1 MAKPNY
7 RQQKKQK
14 EAARKTRQAERLQRR
29 SSKPLASDDA
39 NAAPLGAPAKAV
51 ET

>member
-14 EAARKTRQAERLQRR
+14 EALRKTRQAERLQRR
-29 SSKPLASDDA
+29 ISKPADA
-39 NAAPLGAPAKAV
+39 TAPESAPQAGAPKLL